1 MKCFDVRKRGDL
13 YIAVSAPS
21 VLTTNHS
28 ITPDTIIPCGEG
40 LTVYAAI
47 ADLCNQLDMEHDA
60 ESKRKA
66 FEAQRW

>member
-28 ITPDTIIPCGEG
+28 ITPDTIIPYGEG
-40 LTVYAAI
+40 LTMYAAI
-47 ADLCNQLDMEHDA
+47 ADLCRLIDA
-60 ESKRKA
+60 TEIKEPAR
-66 FEAQRW
+66 